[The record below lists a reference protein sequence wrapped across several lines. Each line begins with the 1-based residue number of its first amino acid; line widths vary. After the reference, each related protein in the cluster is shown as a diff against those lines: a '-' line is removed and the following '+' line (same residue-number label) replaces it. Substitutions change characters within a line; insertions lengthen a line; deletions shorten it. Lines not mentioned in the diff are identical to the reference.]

1 MAAAPTPDPNQSAAP
16 APGGQDPSQDPSQGG
31 GQDVPMPIRQCAA
44 LSTLA
49 QQIAQALPQLA
60 PQMQQITKLAQD
72 SIRTIVLN
80 SQSAQPQAPPY

>member
-1 MAAAPTPDPNQSAAP
+1 
-16 APGGQDPSQDPSQGG
+16 
-31 GQDVPMPIRQCAA
+31 MPIRQCAA